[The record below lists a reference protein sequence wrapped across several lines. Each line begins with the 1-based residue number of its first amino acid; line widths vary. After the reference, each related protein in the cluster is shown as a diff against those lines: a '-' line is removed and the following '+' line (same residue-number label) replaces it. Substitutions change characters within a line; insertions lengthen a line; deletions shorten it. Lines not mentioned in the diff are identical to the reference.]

1 MDKKYCF
8 SIGHLFLLMGI
19 VFAVLISPAIALAYS
34 SDNVNDELNYLS
46 ENEIIEIQSEI
57 EHVVNTHG
65 LDIAIVIT
73 DNTDGKSSRSF
84 ADDYYDSHGF
94 GIGNDASGLLLLINM
109 DIREVWISTTG
120 KAIDIFT
127 DSRIN
132 SILDALIPDLS
143 EGDYYNTCMEFI
155 YQVEKYAQSGVPQG
169 QYRQDENEYSPVMPQ
184 KHSSNTYWGRVV
196 RLMATPIIYVI
207 ALVIAVIGTLIASS
221 GSKGKV
227 TVSNRTYEEGG
238 SFELTAQR
246 DDFINQTVTK
256 VRVSS
261 QSSSGGSRSST
272 HRGSSGR
279 SHGGGG
285 RRF

>member
-1 MDKKYCF
+1 MVKKYCF
-8 SIGHLFLLMGI
+8 SIGYLCLFIGI
-19 VFAVLISPAIALAYS
+19 MFALLISPAIAFAYS
-34 SDNVNDELNYLS
+34 SDNINDELDYLS
-46 ENEIIEIQSEI
+46 EGEISEIQSEL
-57 EHVVNTHG
+57 ERVVDAHG

-73 DNTDGKSSRSF
+73 DQTDGKSSMDF

-94 GIGNDASGLLLLINM
+94 GIGGDASGLLLLINM
-109 DIREVWISTTG
+109 DIREVWISTAG

-127 DSRIN
+127 DSRID
-132 SILDALIPDLS
+132 SVLDAVTPHLS
-143 EGDYYNTCMEFI
+143 DEDYYSACMEFI
-155 YQVEKYAQSGVPQG
+155 HQAEKYAKSGVPRG
-169 QYRQDENEYSPVMPQ
+169 QYRQDEDGYSSDMPQ
-184 KHSSNTYWGRVV
+184 GHGSNTYLGRAA
-196 RLMATPIIYVI
+196 RLAAAPLVYVI
-207 ALVIAVIGTLIASS
+207 ALVIALIGTLIASS

-238 SFELTAQR
+238 SFQLTQQR

-261 QSSSGGSRSST
+261 QSSSGSKSST
-272 HRGSSGR
+272 HRSSSGR